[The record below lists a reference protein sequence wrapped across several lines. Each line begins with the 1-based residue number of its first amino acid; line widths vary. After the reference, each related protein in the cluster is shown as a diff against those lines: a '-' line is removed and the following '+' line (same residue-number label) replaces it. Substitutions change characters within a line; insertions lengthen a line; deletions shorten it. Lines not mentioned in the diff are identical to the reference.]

1 MNVPD
6 GYIIR
11 TMHPDELGLPLEWAF
26 EEGWNPG
33 IHDGPCHYA
42 VDPAGWFVAE
52 DAKGEIVGCIAVTN
66 YDERYAFAGF
76 YIVRP
81 DHRSSGVGTALFDA
95 GVAHAGRRTLGG
107 DGVDAMQD
115 KYQSAYGFSFAWR
128 NIRWQGTALGTAS
141 DTLVPA
147 SDVPFDL
154 LASYDARHF
163 FCQRRT
169 FLEQWIRQ
177 PGATALVS
185 LEGER
190 IQGYGMIRPCR
201 TGHKIGPLFAD
212 SPAIAE
218 EIFGALTTGVR
229 GDTFFFDTPEANPSA
244 IALARKNRMEE
255 VFGTARLYR
264 GQIPDLPAEHIY
276 GITSFELG

>member
-1 MNVPD
+1 MNVPE
-6 GYIIR
+6 GYSIR
-11 TMHPDELGLPLEWAF
+11 TMRPDELDLPLEWAF

-33 IHDGPCHYA
+33 LSDGASHYA
-42 VDPAGWFVAE
+42 MDPAGWFVAE
-52 DAKGEIVGCIAVTN
+52 DADGTIAGCIAVTN
-66 YDERYAFAGF
+66 YNEEYAFAGF

-81 DHRSSGVGTALFDA
+81 EHRGSGIGTALFRT
-95 GVAHAGRRTLGG
+95 GLAHAGTRTIGG
-107 DGVDAMQD
+107 DGVYAMQD
-115 KYQSAYGFSFAWR
+115 KYQSAYGFSYAWR
-128 NIRWQGTALGTAS
+128 NIRWQGTALGTPS

-147 SDVPFDL
+147 TEVPFKI

-177 PGATALVS
+177 PGATALAS

-190 IQGYGMIRPCR
+190 IRGYGMIRPCR
-201 TGHKIGPLFAD
+201 TGHKIRPLFAD

-218 EIFGALTTGVR
+218 EIFDTLTAGVR

-244 IALARKNRMEE
+244 IALAGKNRMEE
-255 VFGTARLYR
+255 VFGTARIYR
-264 GQIPDLPAEHIY
+264 GQIPDLPAEQIY